1 MLLVKKERKMQA
13 KLKVMKNTFELVYVV
28 IIQKLDKWTKIRK
41 PM

>member
-1 MLLVKKERKMQA
+1 MLLIKKKENASKIESDEKYFR
-13 KLKVMKNTFELVYVV
+13 VSIYVV